1 MRTRDGIII
10 NTEMANHVSK
20 IASELVHEATHD
32 LLSDEY
38 ARTGRQPN
46 GNSIDQESMTN
57 GYQLQLYR
65 EQRKHGFSDRELNR
79 RLEASNLGK
88 LHENI
93 RRRYEMVPE
102 HQPQN

>member
-38 ARTGRQPN
+38 ARTGRNPN
-46 GNSIDQESMTN
+46 GNSIDQEAITN

-65 EQRKHGFSDRELNR
+65 EQRKHDFSDEELDR
-79 RLEASNLGK
+79 RLGISNRGK
-88 LHENI
+88 LHGDI
-93 RRRYEMVPE
+93 RSRYGNAPE
-102 HQPQN
+102 HQPKS